1 MKYLESEKIKEK
13 PELYIGVKQSLSWIL
28 KEPFIFDYFNKFIKK
43 NSNILEIGCGRGYFL
58 DKLDK
63 AGFQNLQGAD
73 LANYL
78 ENKKYKHQ
86 ALDLNV
92 EKLNFKAGE
101 LDVIAAFQIIEH
113 LENYFLVIQE
123 ASRILKKDG
132 MFIFSVPNQFNIFYR
147 IKFALTGNMSGW
159 TLENNHLLFTTRD
172 VFKKTYLKDFDLVET
187 YYSKGPVPM
196 LGRLNFIPGVNFPA
210 KNRILPRS
218 EAFSDRVCF
227 FLKKK

>member
-101 LDVIAAFQIIEH
+101 LDVIAAFQII
-113 LENYFLVIQE
+113 VT
-123 ASRILKKDG
+123 
-132 MFIFSVPNQFNIFYR
+132 FICNTIIIY
-147 IKFALTGNMSGW
+147 
-159 TLENNHLLFTTRD
+159 
-172 VFKKTYLKDFDLVET
+172 
-187 YYSKGPVPM
+187 
-196 LGRLNFIPGVNFPA
+196 
-210 KNRILPRS
+210 
-218 EAFSDRVCF
+218 
-227 FLKKK
+227 